1 MIEIVFGDSA
11 AGSLKQAQHFGKGEY
26 HGGAIGVIL
35 SSSDGSKPTKEEIE
49 QAKRRA
55 EERARKEWEQA
66 VPMGGNPA
74 DVFPISLALSIG
86 YIGKDAL
93 EFRRPI
99 LERLFSIYPSN
110 ERDGLAGRLLQQVQD
125 NLDVVIRRA
134 VEGESLRIWYSDNP
148 DECCGLYWMMA
159 QISRLKST
167 GPVYVVKLPAWS
179 YTENRQIIRMTGWGD
194 VSPGE
199 WSRYTELQQPASKV
213 FIAGCAAHWSTLQKE
228 GATLRAVVNGQLLSV
243 PENFYDSFIL
253 REIAAQPEE
262 FMEAQLIG
270 NVLGKYQ
277 LGIGDAWVALRIE
290 EMICA
295 GELTV
300 LSQPPADTPIY
311 HRMISKK

>member
-1 MIEIVFGDSA
+1 MIEIVFSDSA
-11 AGSLKQAQHFGKGEY
+11 AGSLKVAQSLGKGKY
-26 HGGAIGVIL
+26 RPAAVGVIL
-35 SSSDGSKPTKEEIE
+35 AHGDGREATKEEIE
-49 QAKRRA
+49 QAQREA
-55 EERARKEWEQA
+55 EERSRREWEQA
-66 VPMGGNPA
+66 VPLDGDPD
-74 DVFPISLALSIG
+74 DVFPFSIALSIG

-99 LERLFSIYPSN
+99 LERLFSIYPQDVR
-110 ERDGLAGRLLQQVQD
+110 EGLTDQLLRQAQE
-125 NLDVVIRRA
+125 NLDAVARRA
-134 VEGESLRIWYSDNP
+134 SEGEPLRIWTSDNP
-148 DECCGLYWMMA
+148 DECCGFYWMMA

-199 WSRYTELQQPASKV
+199 WGRYTELQQPASKA
-213 FIAGCAAHWSTLQKE
+213 FIVGCAAHWSTLQKE
-228 GATLRAVVNGQLLSV
+228 EATLRAVVNGQLLSV

-290 EMICA
+290 EMIRA
-295 GELTV
+295 GKLTV
-300 LSQPPADTPIY
+300 LSQPPADAPIY